1 MVKYSIPIFDLQKH
15 LELKDLGKK
24 LKSNFNCKG
33 VQPNSFIYKRL
44 MAFNFNLFNLTKR
57 ESLILRARFGISFKQ
72 SYTHKE
78 IAKKIKVTKE
88 RVRQIECK
96 VLRKLKHP
104 INLTILKQY
113 GDIIDL

>member
-1 MVKYSIPIFDLQKH
+1 MGKYFTQTFDLQKH

-24 LKSNFNCKG
+24 LKSNFHCKG

-72 SYTHKE
+72 SYTYE
-78 IAKKIKVTKE
+78 QIAKKIKVTKV
-88 RVRQIECK
+88 RVRQIECN

-113 GDIIDL
+113 GDIIEL